1 MRSRVPP
8 SMRLVPV
15 AAMLLPVLLSGVD
28 ARAATGPADA
38 GIELRCLPLQYRE
51 GAVAYRECLADTD
64 AAPETLPFD
73 DRHAIGRA
81 CAGDDG
87 DCVATQLAALERAPS
102 PALDALDAA
111 DRRAV
116 RRQCAAA
123 PLEDGAADYRRC
135 LSDAVAALGALPPP
149 DLGALTLP
157 ERATLEL
164 DCAAERDTAAG
175 YRRCLLDALGVD
187 VGETGLDTEAATID
201 GASPG
206 RAADNTADATAPT
219 EPPLPE
225 PLANEP
231 IALAPAPTDAP
242 EPPAAEPSI
251 DGPRNAPDV
260 GAAEPLASPPGD
272 AADDPD
278 PAADADIGDIDPAA
292 DDARARMLATIDSLD
307 NAERV
312 VLATAVALP
321 LLLLAFWSI
330 SRGARAPRTA
340 PRTAPPAFDEPIRN
354 AALAGRV
361 APSMRDGDEDFL
373 NDIDADDTLADGLER
388 DRAAFVAFDDGDH
401 PFDDDSEPRAAAPVT
416 DGSRADGVSAEGSDE
431 GPDEAADDERLDE
444 DAGAGFTPRSSFGR
458 RLLGGR
464 TALER
469 GYAIEFLIYWMA
481 YGDERYEPEARAAL
495 LAGGDDGD
503 THALIKR
510 HVLEEDTDAF
520 ADVVGWLQSRCGELE
535 RVQVVDLLMALLVGE
550 RAMTPAQNTLLH
562 FLADV
567 FGLGAETL
575 SRRHE
580 EAFGRPMPPLA
591 RVDLA
596 AWWERVEPERTL
608 RWDARS
614 VAALDEPAQDRVRL
628 GLPPDGELDETAI
641 VETFRYA
648 ARRCQ
653 PHRFDALGERER
665 ALVERQFVK
674 YEAARDRL
682 LGVETVGADT

>member
-1 MRSRVPP
+1 MRFRVPP

-15 AAMLLPVLLSGVD
+15 TAMLSLALLSAVD

-38 GIELRCLPLQYRE
+38 GIEPSCLPLQYRE
-51 GAVAYRECLADTD
+51 GAVAYRECLAE
-64 AAPETLPFD
+64 ANRAPETLPFD
-73 DRHAIGRA
+73 DRHAIERV
-81 CAGDDG
+81 CAADDG
-87 DCVATQLAALERAPS
+87 GCVATQLTALERAPA

-111 DRRAV
+111 ERGAI

-123 PLEDGAADYRRC
+123 PLEGGAADYRRC
-135 LSDAVAALGALPPP
+135 LGDAVVALAALPSP
-149 DLGALTLP
+149 DLGALALP

-175 YRRCLLDALGVD
+175 YRRCLLDALGID
-187 VGETGLDTEAATID
+187 AGEASLGTDDRLDAGDDAALD
-201 GASPG
+201 L
-206 RAADNTADATAPT
+206 AT
-219 EPPLPE
+219 PE
-225 PLANEP
+225 PIANEP
-231 IALAPAPTDAP
+231 LALAPAPSDAP
-242 EPPAAEPSI
+242 EPPTVEPS
-251 DGPRNAPDV
+251 GTGTRNAPDV
-260 GAAEPLASPPGD
+260 GAAEPLASP
-272 AADDPD
+272 AADASAAPGPGSATDA
-278 PAADADIGDIDPAA
+278 PAADASA
-292 DDARARMLATIDSLD
+292 DALEASEASPPPDLGQRAEDARARVLATIDGLD
-307 NAERV
+307 GTERV
-312 VLATAVALP
+312 VLATAFALP

-330 SRGARAPRTA
+330 ARGARAPRTA
-340 PRTAPPAFDEPIRN
+340 PPAFGEPVRN

-361 APSMRDGDEDFL
+361 APSMRGVDDDDFPS
-373 NDIDADDTLADGLER
+373 DVDADGTVPDELER
-388 DRAAFVAFDDGDH
+388 DRAEFAAFDDGDL
-401 PFDDDSEPRAAAPVT
+401 FDDDLEPRTAAPV
-416 DGSRADGVSAEGSDE
+416 AD
-431 GPDEAADDERLDE
+431 GPDEASDGERVDE
-444 DAGAGFTPRSSFGR
+444 DARADFTPRSAFGR
-458 RLLGGR
+458 RLLGDR

-469 GYAIEFLIYWMA
+469 GHAIEFLIYWMA
-481 YGDERYEPEARAAL
+481 YGDERYEPQARTAL

-503 THALIKR
+503 PHALIKR

-520 ADVVGWLQSRCGELE
+520 ADVVRWLQSRCGEIE
-535 RVQVVDLLMALLVGE
+535 RTQIVDLLMALLVGE

-562 FLADV
+562 FLADAL
-567 FGLGAETL
+567 GLGAQTL

-596 AWWERVEPERTL
+596 AWWERVEPESTL

-614 VAALDEPAQDRVRL
+614 VAALDELAQDRVRL

-641 VETFRYA
+641 VETFRHA

-682 LGVETVGADT
+682 LGVETAGADT